1 MMKITH
7 FFTFVNQSFEEKEFA
22 IQISSTLIQI
32 DDQNFLID
40 TGFVRHKEIVYILNK
55 IGLSALDID
64 YVLNTHIHPDHC
76 GGNRFFKNA
85 AIYFSEQ
92 DYFFQ
97 RDFMNALARSGLDQT
112 AGIIKKF
119 YPDFNDKQVLL
130 YSRVAQEMAAMWY
143 DDMVGN
149 TEQIHY
155 IEREWP
161 FHFIE
166 PVETPGHSLQ
176 HYSFKIHAAPK
187 PYLITGDA
195 LTTKTSFRMYK
206 LDFPYCY
213 DAEAYLKSQKKIGEF
228 SGIIIPGHDKP
239 FDTETGRYLND
250 NDSKDD
256 DGNGK
261 PAMTDDDI
269 LAQYLK

>member
-1 MMKITH
+1 MMKIIH
-7 FFTFVNQSFEEKEFA
+7 FFTYVNQQVEEKELA
-22 IQISSTLIQI
+22 IQISSTLIQNENK
-32 DDQNFLID
+32 NFLID
-40 TGFVRHKEIVYILNK
+40 TGFANHKEIVYILNK
-55 IGLSALDID
+55 IGLSALDIH

-97 RDFMNALARSGLDQT
+97 RDFMNALTRSGLDQT

-119 YPDFNDKQVLL
+119 YPGFNEKQVRLF
-130 YSRVAQEMAAMWY
+130 SRLAQEMAALWH
-143 DDMVGN
+143 DDIVGD
-149 TEQIHY
+149 TEQIHF
-155 IEREWP
+155 IEQEWP
-161 FHFIE
+161 FNFIE
-166 PVETPGHSLQ
+166 PIETPGHSVH

-195 LTTKTSFRMYK
+195 LTTKAAFRMCK
-206 LDFPYCY
+206 LDFPYCHN
-213 DAEAYLKSQKKIGEF
+213 AQAYVKSQNKIGEF

-239 FDTETGRYLND
+239 FDTETERYL
-250 NDSKDD
+250 DD
-256 DGNGK
+256 DDSSDDDRNGK
-261 PAMTDDDI
+261 PAMTEDDI